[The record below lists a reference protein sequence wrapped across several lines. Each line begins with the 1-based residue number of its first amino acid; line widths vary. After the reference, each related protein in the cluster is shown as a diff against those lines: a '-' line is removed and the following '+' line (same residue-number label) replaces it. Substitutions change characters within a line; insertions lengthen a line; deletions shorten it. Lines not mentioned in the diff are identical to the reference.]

1 LSPFRRLLALADD
14 AGVRATAA
22 TRIVMLVGAPVSLFL
37 AATRLPASSQG
48 YYFVGVNI
56 VALAQLFETGLGT
69 IVVQFASHEW
79 PRLRW
84 GARGGLDGDP
94 VARDAVNALLLAAIR
109 WFGIAAVVVFVVAGV
124 GGAVLYGSALS
135 SGAFAFTVMWCGYCA
150 LTAVYLLLVPFVCV
164 AEGCGDLLAVQRM
177 RGWQAAGVLVGLW
190 TGIVTEGPL
199 LAAWLAAF
207 AQFSVAAIWL
217 MRRHPALLRAPR
229 TLPAHLLD
237 AASGLRSRYRTE
249 QGRSAQLWLALYL
262 APQLLVPILL
272 RLRGGNESGRLG
284 VTLAIAIAPLTLAT
298 AWLHGRY
305 PSFGS
310 LVAGNRR
317 AEFDALAR
325 RAAGEA
331 VAVFL
336 AGAIFLTGV
345 VMLLP
350 FVLPGLASRVMPL
363 AFLWALFA
371 GSAASLV
378 LQAMAGWLRAFRDEG
393 IAAPVVAGAAGVIV
407 ASGVCGALGGARLMT
422 VGFAA
427 SSLVFAVP
435 LAAVHF
441 VRVRRERLSEGVA

>member
-1 LSPFRRLLALADD
+1 MSPFRRLLALADD

-22 TRIVMLVGAPVSLFL
+22 TRIVMLVGAPVSLYL
-37 AATRLPASSQG
+37 AATRLPASAQG

-69 IVVQFASHEW
+69 IIVQFASHEW

-84 GARGGLDGDP
+84 GPRGALDGDP

-109 WFGIAAVVVFVVAGV
+109 WFGVAALAVFLVAGV
-124 GGAVLYGSALS
+124 GGAVLYGSVLT
-135 SGAFAFTVMWCGYCA
+135 SGVLAFTVMWCGYCA

-177 RGWQAAGVLVGLW
+177 RGWQAGGVLVGLW
-190 TGIVTEGPL
+190 TGIVTDGPL

-207 AQFSVAAIWL
+207 AQLTVAAIWL

-229 TLPAHLLD
+229 TLPAHLMD
-237 AASGLRSRYRTE
+237 AAKGLRSRYRTE

-272 RLRGGNESGRLG
+272 RLRGGDEAGRLG

-298 AWLHGRY
+298 SWLHGRY

-310 LVAGNRR
+310 LVAGKRTD
-317 AEFDALAR
+317 EFDALAR
-325 RAAGEA
+325 RATGEA
-331 VAVFL
+331 VGVFL
-336 AGAIFLTGV
+336 AGAVFLTGV
-345 VMLLP
+345 VMVLP
-350 FVLPGLASRVMPL
+350 FVAPTLAVRVMPI
-363 AFLWALFA
+363 AYLWALFA
-371 GSAASLV
+371 GGAASLL

-393 IAAPVVAGAAGVIV
+393 IAPAVVAGAVGVVV
-407 ASGVCGALGGARLMT
+407 ASGVSAGLGGGRLMT

-427 SSLVFAVP
+427 SSLGFAVP
-435 LAAVHF
+435 LAAAHF
-441 VRVRRERLSEGVA
+441 VRVRRERLSGGAP